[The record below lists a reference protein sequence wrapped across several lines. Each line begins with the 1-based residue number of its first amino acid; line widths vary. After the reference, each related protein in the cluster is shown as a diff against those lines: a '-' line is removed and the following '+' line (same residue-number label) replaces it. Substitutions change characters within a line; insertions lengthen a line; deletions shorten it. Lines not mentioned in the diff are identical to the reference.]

1 MNNTCI
7 VIPAR
12 YESTRFPGKPLIKL
26 LGKPMIIWVAELANK
41 VLDRK
46 DIFIA
51 TDNNLIEALVL
62 ENNFNCIRTNH
73 AITGTDRVALAS
85 KSLNYDFFINI
96 QGDEPLLDPKDI
108 EKCITLKQ
116 ENPDYVFNGF
126 NLMSS
131 EENFNSP
138 NIPKLVTN
146 EHNNLIYISR
156 ALIPSQKKIINNK
169 NLEYKKQVCIYG
181 FSKQELNSFYN
192 YGRKSKLEQIEDIE
206 ILRFFELNT
215 PIKMFQCRKGS
226 LAVDIPEDVEKVEE
240 ILLKKNS

>member
-26 LGKPMIIWVAELANK
+26 LGKPMIIWVAELASQ
-41 VLDRK
+41 VLERK

-51 TDNNLIEALVL
+51 TDNQLIEELVL
-62 ENNFNCIRTNH
+62 EHNFNCIRTND

-85 KSLNYDFFINI
+85 KSLNYDLFINI
-96 QGDEPLLDPKDI
+96 QGDEPLLDPRDI

-116 ENPDYVFNGF
+116 ENPDFVFNGF
-126 NLMSS
+126 NIMSS
-131 EENFNSP
+131 KENFSSS

-146 EHNNLIYISR
+146 EHNDLIYISR
-156 ALIPSQKKIINNK
+156 ALIPSQKKVINKTNPT
-169 NLEYKKQVCIYG
+169 YKKQVCIYG

-226 LAVDIPEDVEKVEE
+226 LAVDIPEDVEKVEA
-240 ILLKKNS
+240 LLSKRNL

>member
-1 MNNTCI
+1 M
-7 VIPAR
+7 
-12 YESTRFPGKPLIKL
+12 
-26 LGKPMIIWVAELANK
+26 
-41 VLDRK
+41 
-46 DIFIA
+46 
-51 TDNNLIEALVL
+51 
-62 ENNFNCIRTNH
+62 ENNFNCIRTND

-85 KSLNYDFFINI
+85 KSLNYDLFINI

-108 EKCITLKQ
+108 EKCINLKQ

-146 EHNNLIYISR
+146 EHNDLIYISR

-226 LAVDIPEDVEKVEE
+226 IAVDIPEDVKKVERFFQRE
-240 ILLKKNS
+240 IYNMNNYSHLFFDCDGVILNSNKIKTDAFYKLALNFWRIARTKISKLSSRKWWDFKI

>member
-7 VIPAR
+7 IIPAR

-41 VLDRK
+41 VLDRQ

-51 TDNNLIEALVL
+51 TDNNLIEELVL
-62 ENNFNCIRTNH
+62 EHNFNCIRTNY

-85 KSLNYDFFINI
+85 KSLNYELFINI
-96 QGDEPLLDPKDI
+96 QGDEPLLDPEDI
-108 EKCITLKQ
+108 EKCINLKQ

-126 NLMSS
+126 NIMSV
-131 EENFNSP
+131 EENFSSR

-146 EHNNLIYISR
+146 EQNDLIYISR
-156 ALIPSQKKIINNK
+156 ALIPSQKNIINK
-169 NLEYKKQVCIYG
+169 LQSEYKKQVCIYG
-181 FSKQELNSFYN
+181 FSRKELNSFYN

>member
-7 VIPAR
+7 IIPAR

-41 VLDRK
+41 VLDRQ

-51 TDNNLIEALVL
+51 TDNNLIEELVL
-62 ENNFNCIRTNH
+62 EHNFNCIRTNY

-85 KSLNYDFFINI
+85 KSSNYELFINI
-96 QGDEPLLDPKDI
+96 QGDEPLLDPEDI
-108 EKCITLKQ
+108 EKCINLKQ

-126 NLMSS
+126 NIMSV
-131 EENFNSP
+131 EENFSSP

-146 EHNNLIYISR
+146 EQNDLIYISR
-156 ALIPSQKKIINNK
+156 ALIPSQKNIINK
-169 NLEYKKQVCIYG
+169 LQSEYKKQVCIYG
-181 FSKQELNSFYN
+181 FSRKELNSFYN

>member
-12 YESTRFPGKPLIKL
+12 YQSTRFPGKPLIKL

-85 KSLNYDFFINI
+85 KSLDYDLFINI

-108 EKCITLKQ
+108 DQCITLKQ

-146 EHNNLIYISR
+146 EHNDLIYISR
-156 ALIPSQKKIINNK
+156 ALIPSQKK
-169 NLEYKKQVCIYG
+169 
-181 FSKQELNSFYN
+181 LN
-192 YGRKSKLEQIEDIE
+192 
-206 ILRFFELNT
+206 
-215 PIKMFQCRKGS
+215 
-226 LAVDIPEDVEKVEE
+226 
-240 ILLKKNS
+240 

>member
-12 YESTRFPGKPLIKL
+12 YQSTRFPGKPLIKL

-41 VLDRK
+41 VLERK

-51 TDNNLIEALVL
+51 TDNKLIEALVL

-85 KSLNYDFFINI
+85 KSLNYDLFINI

-108 EKCITLKQ
+108 EQCITLKR

-126 NLMSS
+126 NLMSG

-146 EHNNLIYISR
+146 EHNDLIYISR

-181 FSKQELNSFYN
+181 FTKQELNSFYN
-192 YGRKSKLEQIEDIE
+192 YGRKSKLEQIEE
-206 ILRFFELNT
+206 IN
-215 PIKMFQCRKGS
+215 K
-226 LAVDIPEDVEKVEE
+226 KVMIGLSEPA
-240 ILLKKNS
+240 

>member
-12 YESTRFPGKPLIKL
+12 YQSTRFPGKPLIKL

-62 ENNFNCIRTNH
+62 ENNFNCIRTSH
-73 AITGTDRVALAS
+73 AKTGTDRVAIAS

-96 QGDEPLLDPKDI
+96 QGDEPLLNPKDI
-108 EKCITLKQ
+108 EKCITLKK
-116 ENPDYVFNGF
+116 ENPNYVFNGF
-126 NLMSS
+126 NIMCG
-131 EENFNSP
+131 EENFSSP

-146 EHNNLIYISR
+146 EHNDLIYISR
-156 ALIPSQKKIINNK
+156 ALIPSQKNIINQ
-169 NLEYKKQVCIYG
+169 LQPEYKKQVCIYG
-181 FSKQELNSFYN
+181 FSKEELNLFYN
-192 YGRKSKLEQIEDIE
+192 YGKKSKLEQIEDIE
-206 ILRFFELNT
+206 ILRFFELNIS
-215 PIKMFQCRKGS
+215 IKMFQCQKGS
-226 LAVDIPEDVEKVEE
+226 LAVDIPDDVEKVEDL
-240 ILLKKNS
+240 LLKRNL

>member
-7 VIPAR
+7 IIPAR

-41 VLDRK
+41 VLDRQ

-51 TDNNLIEALVL
+51 TDNNLIEELVL
-62 ENNFNCIRTNH
+62 EHNFNCIRTNY

-85 KSLNYDFFINI
+85 KSLNYELFINI
-96 QGDEPLLDPKDI
+96 QGDEPLLDPEDI
-108 EKCITLKQ
+108 EKCINLKQ

-126 NLMSS
+126 NIMSV
-131 EENFNSP
+131 EENFSSP

-146 EHNNLIYISR
+146 EQNDLIYISR
-156 ALIPSQKKIINNK
+156 ALIPSQKNIINK
-169 NLEYKKQVCIYG
+169 LQSEYKKQVCIYG
-181 FSKQELNSFYN
+181 FSRKELNSFYN

>member
-41 VLDRK
+41 VLDRQ

-51 TDNNLIEALVL
+51 TDNNLIEELVL
-62 ENNFNCIRTNH
+62 EHNFNCIRTNY

-85 KSLNYDFFINI
+85 KSLNYELFINI
-96 QGDEPLLDPKDI
+96 QGDEPLLDPEDI
-108 EKCITLKQ
+108 EKCINLKQ

-126 NLMSS
+126 NIMSV
-131 EENFNSP
+131 EENFSSP

-146 EHNNLIYISR
+146 EQNDLIYISR
-156 ALIPSQKKIINNK
+156 ALIPSQKNIINK
-169 NLEYKKQVCIYG
+169 LQLEYKKQVCIYG
-181 FSKQELNSFYN
+181 FSRKELNSFYN